1 MIGDTVRADFAVV
14 RPGPPLQPFVHGY
27 VGYHFSGF
35 PPGTHLGL
43 PSRHLTITIS
53 LDEPVHVAEMPDTG
67 QSPAGFATMVG
78 GLASRRAVITHDG
91 TQYGIQVELT
101 PRGARTLLGTPAGA
115 LGPAV
120 VDLEEL
126 LGRSA
131 AVLPQRL
138 HERSGWLRRFAL
150 LEEVLLHRLA
160 HDDAPASVPAELDA
174 AWDLL
179 MRSAGTARIGDVA
192 AAVGWSRRHLGD
204 RFRSEYGLTPKTAA
218 AVMRFE
224 RSRSMIQGPGGGNL
238 ADVAAA
244 CGYADQSHLTREWN
258 RFAGC
263 SPTAWVAGEQ
273 LPFIHDDTRESPSG

>member
-14 RPGPPLQPFVHGY
+14 RPAPPLRPLVHRY

-35 PPGTHLGL
+35 SPGAHLGL
-43 PSRHLTITIS
+43 PSRHLTLTIS
-53 LDEPVHVAEMPDTG
+53 LDEPVRVAEMPDTG
-67 QSPAGFATMVG
+67 QAPAGFAMMVG

-91 TQYGIQVELT
+91 TQYGVQVELT

-115 LGPAV
+115 LGPTV
-120 VDLEEL
+120 VDLQEL

-131 AVLPQRL
+131 AMLPERL
-138 HERSGWLRRFAL
+138 HERSGWPRRFAL
-150 LEEVLLHRLA
+150 LEEVLLYRLIQDEA
-160 HDDAPASVPAELDA
+160 HSTVPAELDR
-174 AWDLL
+174 AWELL
-179 MRSAGTARIGDVA
+179 MRSAGTARVTEVA
-192 AAVGWSRRHLGD
+192 AAVGWSRRHLGA

-224 RSRSMIQGPGGGNL
+224 RSRSLIQQPGGGNL

-273 LPFIHDDTRESPSG
+273 LPFVQDGTLTPPPD